1 MNNYLVVYNDYV
13 IITHAAGCTYKM
25 PYNNK
30 VSFMKENTYKVHI
43 FLTIILLIIS
53 TPIVCSAGINGIGIN
68 AMEVTPQP
76 AEPGGDVTLKIR
88 VTNEGVEK
96 IEDFS
101 VKIDVK
107 YPFYLKSESKNF
119 ENKRTL
125 SVGSYVDNIYYLT
138 VDPNAIS
145 GIYPIEFDIYV
156 NDVVLNPSDS
166 NIYVQVVGKPDLTI
180 KADVI
185 DNIAPGDTF
194 PLKISVNNIG
204 TGVAKNVKVISESES
219 ILILGSNIE
228 LIDQIMPA
236 ETSQVE
242 SSFIAKNDLDPD
254 AHQFPIT
261 LRYIDELG
269 ANHTSTYNIG
279 INILNRADIGI
290 QSIKVNPTRI
300 TPLDEVHIAGIIENT
315 GNGAAEQVVVELENE
330 DKSYKSF
337 IGQLRSDDDS
347 PFYFDIDPGSA
358 GKKDLNITIHYTDDF
373 GSHRIQQSIPM
384 EVERPKTNIILIIV
398 LLIAIAIP
406 VAYIIFKRRRGENG
420 EQ

>member
-1 MNNYLVVYNDYV
+1 
-13 IITHAAGCTYKM
+13 M

-30 VSFMKENTYKVHI
+30 VSFMNENIHRINI
-43 FLTIILLIIS
+43 FLIITVLIIS

-88 VTNEGVEK
+88 VTNEGVQK

-101 VKIDVK
+101 VRIDVK
-107 YPFYLKSESKNF
+107 YPFHLKSESKNF

-125 SVGSYVDNIYYLT
+125 SVGSSVDNVYYLT
-138 VDPNAIS
+138 VDPDAIS
-145 GIYPIEFDIYV
+145 GIYPVEFDLYV
-156 NDVVLNPSDS
+156 NDVILNPSDN

-180 KADVI
+180 KADAI

-194 PLKISVNNIG
+194 PLKISVNNVG
-204 TGVAKNVKVISESES
+204 TGMAKNVKVISESES

-228 LIDQIMPA
+228 LIEQIMPA
-236 ETSQVE
+236 ETSQIE
-242 SSFIAKNDLDPD
+242 NSFIAKNDLNPD

-261 LRYIDELG
+261 LKYIDELG

-290 QSIKVNPTRI
+290 QSIKVNPAQI
-300 TPLDEVHIAGIIENT
+300 TPLDEVHINGIIENT
-315 GNGAAEQVVVELENE
+315 GNGAAEQVVVELKNE

-358 GKKDLNITIHYTDDF
+358 GKKDLNITIYYTDDF
-373 GSHRIQQSIPM
+373 GPHQIQQSIPM
-384 EVERPKTNIILIIV
+384 EVERPKTNIILVIA
-398 LLIAIAIP
+398 LLIVIAIP
-406 VAYIIFKRRRGENG
+406 VAYFVYKRRRSENG